1 MRSPLF
7 GVGVLLGKSGVLRE
21 SDYLRRSLKFNQT
34 MSTRNWI
41 ALGLIIAS
49 LVCLYPGLFQPVLSI
64 HIAPKL
70 PLVGEVTLYESIQS
84 IVQTVETLYT
94 NNNKLVAFLILFFS
108 IIVPIVKAVILLLVL
123 FVKQWSSRQSLFRF
137 VEMIGK
143 WSMADV
149 FVVGVFMAFLASKS
163 NDGFHAEL
171 HSGFY
176 YFLSYC
182 ILSLLAIQVMEVEN

>member
-1 MRSPLF
+1 
-7 GVGVLLGKSGVLRE
+7 
-21 SDYLRRSLKFNQT
+21 

-41 ALGLIIAS
+41 AFGLIVVS

-64 HIAPKL
+64 HIAPQL

-94 NNNKLVAFLILFFS
+94 NNNKLVAFLILLFS
-108 IIVPIVKAVILLLVL
+108 IIVPIVKAVILLFVL
-123 FVKQWSSRQSLFRF
+123 FVKQLSNRQSLFRF
-137 VEMIGK
+137 VEIIGK

-149 FVVGVFMAFLASKS
+149 FVVGVFLAFLASKS

-171 HSGFY
+171 HNGFY
-176 YFLSYC
+176 YFLAYC
-182 ILSLLAIQVMEVEN
+182 ILSLLAIQVMQIENE